1 MTTKEIL
8 ERILFEQK
16 ITYAELARKM
26 GLTRAQMLYDI
37 RDGKVKKISESYAKK
52 IMEAFPGQYDRVWLL
67 TGEDVQKGYKN
78 TSENFVTNSVEKDS
92 NQNAVMLPA
101 ETDGGI
107 PFYERAIECGTPADF
122 NACIEASKADG
133 RIVLPNIQGD
143 FALVAHGDSM
153 VDAEHPDK
161 SIPSGAIV
169 VLRKIEESSFIRW
182 GEVYA
187 LATRDGFII
196 KKIMPF
202 DDESIE
208 CRSLNASEFP
218 PFQVSKSDIFGLA
231 RVIAVINYRLY

>member
-1 MTTKEIL
+1 MKEAVKQRIKQFIDYKNMSIRAF
-8 ERILFEQK
+8 ERSCGLSNGYINGIEETIMPRK
-16 ITYAELARKM
+16 LAS
-26 GLTRAQMLYDI
+26 
-37 RDGKVKKISESYAKK
+37 ISS
-52 IMEAFPGQYDRVWLL
+52 QYPDLNTGWLL
-67 TGEDVQKGYKN
+67 TGEGNMLNED
-78 TSENFVTNSVEKDS
+78 
-92 NQNAVMLPA
+92 NAVMLPTG
-101 ETDGGI
+101 TDGGI
-107 PFYERAIECGTPADF
+107 PFYDRAIECGTPADF
-122 NACIEASKADG
+122 NACIEADKADG
-133 RIVLPNIQGD
+133 RIMLPNIQGD

-218 PFQVSKSDIFGLA
+218 PYTYISSISLVSPSCLCA
-231 RVIAVINYRLY
+231 L

>member
-26 GLTRAQMLYDI
+26 GLTRAQMLYDL

-52 IMEAFPGQYDRVWLL
+52 IMEAFPGQYNRVWLL
-67 TGEDVQKGYKN
+67 TGENEQKGDVN
-78 TSENFVTNSVEKDS
+78 TPTGVNVKKMLRQD
-92 NQNAVMLPA
+92 NAVMFPA
-101 ETDGGI
+101 ERTGGV
-107 PFYERAIECGTPADF
+107 PFYDRSIECGTPADF

-133 RIVLPNIQGD
+133 RIMLPNIQGD

-153 VDAEHPDK
+153 VDAEHPDR

-169 VLRKIEESSFIRW
+169 VLRKVDEAAFIRW

-187 LATRDGFII
+187 LATRDGFVI
-196 KKIMPF
+196 KRIMPL
-202 DDESIE
+202 DGDNIE
-208 CRSLNASEFP
+208 CHSLNSIDFP
-218 PFQVSKSDIFGLA
+218 PFRVSKSDIFGVA
-231 RVIAVINYRLY
+231 RVVAVVNYRLY